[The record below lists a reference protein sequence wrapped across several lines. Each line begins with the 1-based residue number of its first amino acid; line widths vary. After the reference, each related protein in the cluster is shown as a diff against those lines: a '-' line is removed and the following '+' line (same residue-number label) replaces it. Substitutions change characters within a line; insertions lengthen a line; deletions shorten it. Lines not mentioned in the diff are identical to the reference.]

1 MFGIERFITKLTL
14 RYHLSYHYIIIY
26 LIIYLI
32 IYRFNRSFIRF
43 LRCNMQIKNS
53 TDPVLIFAC

>member
-1 MFGIERFITKLTL
+1 MVGIERFITKLTL
-14 RYHLSYHYIIIY
+14 HYHLSYHYI
-26 LIIYLI
+26 IIYLI

-53 TDPVLIFAC
+53 TNPVLIFAC